1 MGGRSS
7 KSNKPDHVNY
17 MEDIQQSYYE
27 DKTILHE
34 GPIHTICSVNEN
46 LIVSGG
52 ADKVFKR
59 LFNWKEL
66 RINSVTRNYR
76 YSIVL
81 NAFVLL
87 LQMMNNVVRRCS
99 TC

>member
-7 KSNKPDHVNY
+7 RSSSKVDHVNY

-52 ADKVFKR
+52 ADKVELA
-59 LFNWKEL
+59 LFITCIHSCTGIL
-66 RINSVTRNYR
+66 
-76 YSIVL
+76 VL
-81 NAFVLL
+81 
-87 LQMMNNVVRRCS
+87 
-99 TC
+99 

>member
-1 MGGRSS
+1 MFVCFYYRAPVKMGGRSS
-7 KSNKPDHVNY
+7 KSNNPEHVNY

-52 ADKVFKR
+52 ADKVNNK
-59 LFNWKEL
+59 
-66 RINSVTRNYR
+66 VTDK
-76 YSIVL
+76 
-81 NAFVLL
+81 
-87 LQMMNNVVRRCS
+87 S
-99 TC
+99 T

>member
-7 KSNKPDHVNY
+7 KTNKVEHVNY

-27 DKTILHE
+27 DRTILHE

-52 ADKVFKR
+52 ADKVCTHQ
-59 LFNWKEL
+59 
-66 RINSVTRNYR
+66 IYSSRNN
-76 YSIVL
+76 L
-81 NAFVLL
+81 
-87 LQMMNNVVRRCS
+87 
-99 TC
+99 

>member
-7 KSNKPDHVNY
+7 KSNKLEHLNY

-27 DKTILHE
+27 EKKTLHE

-52 ADKVFKR
+52 ADKVVSA
-59 LFNWKEL
+59 L
-66 RINSVTRNYR
+66 RRNCNLY
-76 YSIVL
+76 L
-81 NAFVLL
+81 
-87 LQMMNNVVRRCS
+87 
-99 TC
+99 

>member
-7 KSNKPDHVNY
+7 KAKKQEHVNY

-52 ADKVFKR
+52 ADKVLSHFKICY
-59 LFNWKEL
+59 K
-66 RINSVTRNYR
+66 IAI
-76 YSIVL
+76 YSSSL
-81 NAFVLL
+81 YLY
-87 LQMMNNVVRRCS
+87 
-99 TC
+99 